1 MVASKR
7 LVAVFLVAALASGA
21 FGYFVGASDQN
32 VNLGPLFQSAS
43 AEKPNSQI
51 PLIKPATAPFKP
63 FLTRPAPSPSGVRE
77 YTLMAEDMDHEVFPG
92 VMMPG
97 WTVNGTVPG
106 PTIVAIEGE
115 LVRIK
120 FVNTASRPH
129 TIHFHGVH
137 EIQSDGVHEIVFPGE
152 SYVYELEAEPAGL
165 YLYHSHVLP
174 ITKHVN
180 QGFFGAYIVYPK
192 EPLPPAKEIVLIM
205 QFVDTDGDSGEAEF
219 YAFNGRADQFINNPI
234 EFKVGEPVRIYL
246 INMNIEIA
254 TLHTHGTFFTLYR
267 SPLKWTTTSP
277 QFTDVVGLAWGERAI
292 IELSYKYQG
301 LWMFH
306 DHIGEHSEEGLR
318 GWFEV
323 VAER

>member
-1 MVASKR
+1 MTLRRR
-7 LVAVFLVAALASGA
+7 LVAVVLITALASGV
-21 FGYFVGASDQN
+21 FGYLVG
-32 VNLGPLFQSAS
+32 S
-43 AEKPNSQI
+43 AEPEVNFNPLLQSVSAQKPTSEI
-51 PLIKPATAPFKP
+51 PLIKAATTPFKP
-63 FLTRPAPSPSGVRE
+63 FVARPTPALNGVRE
-77 YTLMAEDMDHEVFPG
+77 YTLVAVEMDHEVFPG
-92 VMMPG
+92 VRMPG
-97 WTVNGTVPG
+97 WTLNGTVPG

-120 FVNTASRPH
+120 FVNNASRPH

-137 EIQSDGVHEIVFPGE
+137 QVQYDGVHEVVFPGD
-152 SYVYELEAEPAGL
+152 SYVYELQAEPAGL
-165 YLYHSHVLP
+165 YLYHSHMLP
-174 ITKHVN
+174 ITKHIN
-180 QGFFGAYIVYPK
+180 QGFFGVYIVYPK

-205 QFVDTDGDSGEAEF
+205 HFVDTDGDFGDAEF
-219 YAFNGRADQFINNPI
+219 YAFNGRADQLFNRPI
-234 EFKVGEPVRIYL
+234 ELKVGEPVRIYL

-254 TLHTHGTFFTLYR
+254 TFHTHGNFFTLYR

-292 IELSYKYQG
+292 IELSYKYEG

-323 VAER
+323 VPE